1 MKKIIA
7 LAVAGAFVSPV
18 VFAEA
23 EVGFSGEMEFQYVS
37 SDGATADALNNFASE
52 FNITATEELDNGMT
66 IKATLQFSG
75 DGTDAGNAD
84 TDGGTLG
91 VSGAFGSISLGDN
104 AGALDSI
111 DSVTAIAPARDG
123 SDLALGDDAGIA
135 YVSPTVSGFT
145 AMYSVSPSSSTTS
158 TTADFS
164 SYAVKY
170 SMDGITV
177 GVGKDEL
184 AAGDDTVVA
193 VSYSFGDAYF
203 AYGVG
208 EDSSANDISSI
219 AASYGMGA
227 LKLGVQKDETQ
238 DSTGA
243 TTADE
248 THVFVQYNLGGAK
261 LYLEQKS
268 DDFAD
273 DTTIAGVEYKF

>member
-23 EVGFSGEMEFQYVS
+23 EVGFSGELEYQYVS
-37 SDGATADALNNFASE
+37 TDGNTADALNNTAGE

-66 IKATLQFSG
+66 LKATFQLSNTG
-75 DGTDAGNAD
+75 GEGKS
-84 TDGGTLG
+84 DGGTLG
-91 VSGAFGSISLGDN
+91 VSGAFGSVSIGDN

-111 DSVTAIAPARDG
+111 DSVTAIAPAKDG
-123 SDLALGDDAGIA
+123 SALALGDDAGIA
-135 YVSPTVSGFT
+135 YKSPTVSGFT
-145 AMYSVSPSSSTTS
+145 AMYSVSPSTS
-158 TTADFS
+158 TDSTGSDFTS
-164 SYAVKY
+164 MAVQY

-177 GVGKDEL
+177 GAGKDEL
-184 AAGDDTVVA
+184 AAGDETVVA
-193 VSYSFGDAYF
+193 ISYTFGDAYF

-208 EDSSANDISSI
+208 EDDNADEITSI
-219 AASYGMGA
+219 AGSYGMGA

-248 THVFVQYNLGGAK
+248 TFLFVQYNMGGAK
-261 LYLEQKS
+261 LYVEQKS
-268 DDFAD
+268 VDTGSSA